1 MDKTTLKPEIVSLVK
16 KLKQYAQ
23 ATYPSLEAIVFGS
36 QTKGTAKPYSDIDV
50 CLVSPEF
57 SADLYDRQKRHIRK
71 ISFGIDD
78 RLEPHLMHP
87 DEYNNRYYTFAREV
101 KKYGVTIYPP
111 PSPSPFQITN

>member
-1 MDKTTLKPEIVSLVK
+1 MVRHLSGVNHMDQTTLKPEIVSLAK
-16 KLKQYAQ
+16 KLKQTIQ
-23 ATYPSLEAIVFGS
+23 TTYPSLEVIVFGS

-57 SADLYDRQKRHIRK
+57 KDDTYDTQKRHIRK
-71 ISFGIDD
+71 LSLKIDD

-101 KKYGVTIYPP
+101 KKYGVTI
-111 PSPSPFQITN
+111 